1 MPIRGLLTAAL
12 IVTVGAT
19 MSAGSASAQS
29 KAVDLLDGR
38 LTHKNFR
45 SFDKFVARHVD
56 KVVGLKLAVKKSGSE
71 DKLDASIN
79 DGQFVTYVM
88 DAKEPK
94 TEVVANSGFAERSG
108 DVVFDGFY
116 LVKYGGFRQGIHS
129 YALEPVDEAKV
140 RLDPRRKVV
149 TTRLK

>member
-1 MPIRGLLTAAL
+1 MLTRRLLTAAL
-12 IVTVGAT
+12 ILGVGAGLGGG
-19 MSAGSASAQS
+19 AASAQA
-29 KAVDLLDGR
+29 KNVDQLDGR
-38 LTHKNFR
+38 LTHRNFR

-56 KVVGLKLAVKKSGSE
+56 KVVGLKLAVKKSGSD
-71 DKLDASIN
+71 DKLDASVN
-79 DGQFVTYVM
+79 DGQFVAYVM
-88 DAKEPK
+88 DSKQPK

-108 DVVFDGFY
+108 DIVFDGFY

-140 RLDPRRKVV
+140 RLDPRLRIV

>member
-1 MPIRGLLTAAL
+1 MPIRGLLPAAL
-12 IVTVGAT
+12 ALVL
-19 MSAGSASAQS
+19 SAGAALAQS
-29 KAVDLLDGR
+29 KTVDLLDGR

-56 KVVGLKLAVKKSGSE
+56 KVIGLKLAVKKSGSD
-71 DKLDASIN
+71 DKLDASVN
-79 DGQFVTYVM
+79 DGQFVTYVI

-94 TEVVANSGFAERSG
+94 SEVVANSGFAERSG
-108 DVVFDGFY
+108 DIVFDGFF

-140 RLDPRRKVV
+140 RLDPRLNVV

>member
-1 MPIRGLLTAAL
+1 MLTRGLLTAAL

-19 MSAGSASAQS
+19 MSAGPASAQS

-38 LTHKNFR
+38 LTHKNFPT
-45 SFDKFVARHVD
+45 FDKFVARHVD
-56 KVVGLKLAVKKSGSE
+56 KVIVLKLAVKKSGTD
-71 DKLDASIN
+71 DKLGASIS

-88 DAKEPK
+88 GAKEPK

-108 DVVFDGFY
+108 DIVFDGFY
-116 LVKYGGFRQGIHS
+116 LVNYGGFRQGIHS

>member
-1 MPIRGLLTAAL
+1 MPIRGLLPAAL
-12 IVTVGAT
+12 ALVL
-19 MSAGSASAQS
+19 SAGAALAQS

-56 KVVGLKLAVKKSGSE
+56 KVIGLKLAVKKSGSD
-71 DKLDASIN
+71 DKLDASVN

-94 TEVVANSGFAERSG
+94 SEIVANSGFAQRSG
-108 DVVFDGFY
+108 DIVFDGFF

-140 RLDPRRKVV
+140 RLDPRLKVV

>member
-1 MPIRGLLTAAL
+1 MLARGWLTAAL
-12 IVTVGAT
+12 IVAVCTT
-19 MSAGSASAQS
+19 MSADAASARP

-45 SFDKFVARHVD
+45 SFDRFVARHVD
-56 KVVGLKLAVKKSGSE
+56 KVVGLKVAVKKSGTDE
-71 DKLDASIN
+71 KLDASIS

-108 DVVFDGFY
+108 DIVFDGFY